1 MMSLIHTLIA
11 VITLVSSA
19 NAFFPYFPPYMCAED
34 GQCVNQPNS
43 PRDVKDEV
51 SGIASLKISQRWPK
65 VLLPHFPKDILAD
78 QLVQTEVSRDQQVR
92 RTVNKLIRKYNHPS
106 QIRGSARDSV
116 EKRRGTNTY
125 SVQTAANPA
134 QTNSAGIN
142 QDGTDFSY
150 FAQVQFGS
158 ANTPLYML
166 LDTGASTTWVM
177 GPSCGSDACKSH
189 DSFGAAD
196 SKTFKTTTDPFS
208 VAYGAGSV
216 SGTLASDSV
225 SIAGMKF
232 QMTFGIANIT
242 SDDFKYFPI
251 DGILGLSLQKG
262 STPSFIETLVA
273 SKAVKSNIFG
283 ISLNRASDG
292 DNTGEINFGAV
303 DNSKFTGS
311 LNYLPVSANSAGDWA
326 IPMANVGFGS
336 NQAGVTGKLAYI
348 DTGTSFIFAPPDQAA
363 AFYAVVTGAKILSTG
378 ATVTYSV
385 PCDTTTALT
394 FTFGKTTYSVSPKDW
409 VSASVS
415 GVCTGNVFGRTIVAD
430 SWLLGDTF
438 LKNVYAVFDV
448 DQTRVGTSRVDRL
461 VENMG

>member
-1 MMSLIHTLIA
+1 MRLLNTLIA
-11 VITLVSSA
+11 ITALVSYTH
-19 NAFFPYFPPYMCAED
+19 AFFPYFPPYMCGKD
-34 GQCVNQPNS
+34 GQCTNTSAPVP
-43 PRDVKDEV
+43 DLTEEV
-51 SGIASLKISQRWPK
+51 SGIASVKISQRRPK
-65 VLLPHFPKDILAD
+65 VVFSHFPKGIFAD
-78 QLVQTEVSRDQQVR
+78 SLLQIEVSRDEQVR
-92 RTVNKLIRKYNHPS
+92 HSVNKLNRKYNHASPV
-106 QIRGSARDSV
+106 RGIARDSI
-116 EKRRGTNTY
+116 EKRGGTNTY
-125 SVQTAANPA
+125 AVQTATTPA
-134 QTNSAGIN
+134 QTNSAGID

-166 LDTGASTTWVM
+166 LDTGASTSWVM
-177 GPSCGSDACKSH
+177 GPSCASDACKSH

-196 SKTFKTTTDPFS
+196 SKTLTTTTNPFF
-208 VAYGAGSV
+208 VAYGAGNV
-216 SGTLASDSV
+216 SGILASDSV

-232 QMTFGIANIT
+232 QMTFGIANNT

-251 DGILGLSLQKG
+251 DGILGLSLMKG
-262 STPSFIETLVA
+262 STPSFLDTLVA
-273 SKAVKSNIFG
+273 SKAIKSNIFG

-292 DNTGEINFGAV
+292 GNTGEINFGAV
-303 DNSKFTGS
+303 DSSKFTGN
-311 LNYLPVSANSAGDWA
+311 LNYVPVSANNAGDWA

-385 PCDTTTALT
+385 PCGTTTALT
-394 FTFGKTTYSVSPKDW
+394 FTFGTTTYSVQAKDW
-409 VSASVS
+409 ISASVN

-448 DQTRVGTSRVDRL
+448 DQTRVGMCRL
-461 VENMG
+461 QRLARQNLS

>member
-65 VLLPHFPKDILAD
+65 
-78 QLVQTEVSRDQQVR
+78 TEVSRDQQVR

-106 QIRGSARDSV
+106 QARGSARDSV

-216 SGTLASDSV
+216 RGTLASDSV

-409 VSASVS
+409 VSASVN